1 MHPWSQTANTEPNQ
15 AGLGHCPIAVF
26 KNLDMADP
34 SRPSVPAVTLLEHHP
49 GYHCLPGL
57 VCYRFRIK
65 IGTSW
70 LCFARA
76 LCQRDQTPLTV
87 LVAILHAKILS
98 HLFHVL
104 AHLLPSISWAPHLA
118 FTNTLAN
125 SLTITCQS
133 FPAFSS
139 AVCFGLINRCLLS
152 VCLFF
157 YPLDENAIFFCL
169 ALCSSKVTLCLF
181 SA

>member
-1 MHPWSQTANTEPNQ
+1 MTLCPGCSETNKREQVLTCTHDHRQPIQSQTKQVWRDQP
-15 AGLGHCPIAVF
+15 CPIAVF

-70 LCFARA
+70 LCFVRA

-98 HLFHVL
+98 HLFHVS

-133 FPAFSS
+133 FPAFS
-139 AVCFGLINRCLLS
+139 
-152 VCLFF
+152 
-157 YPLDENAIFFCL
+157 
-169 ALCSSKVTLCLF
+169 
-181 SA
+181 